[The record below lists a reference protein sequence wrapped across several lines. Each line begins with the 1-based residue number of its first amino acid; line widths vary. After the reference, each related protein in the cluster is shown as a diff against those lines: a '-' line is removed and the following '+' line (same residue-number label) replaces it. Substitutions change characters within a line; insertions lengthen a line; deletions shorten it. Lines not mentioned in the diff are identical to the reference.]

1 MKRFAYVT
9 EKGIMHVVKER
20 KTAEQYSANGK
31 VVESEIEAAH
41 GYPVV
46 NKKQVIVYDEDA
58 MKHDAKG
65 KNIEPIAELAELYKK
80 CR

>member
-31 VVESEIEAAH
+31 VVESEIEVEN

-46 NKKQVIVYDEDA
+46 KGKQVIVYGIKA
-58 MKHDAKG
+58 HSCYFSYFSVGYPLPFRK
-65 KNIEPIAELAELYKK
+65 LF
-80 CR
+80 